1 MKNLYNIVNMK
12 KIVIVLFL
20 FAYLLLNLTN
30 FTGLSV
36 CMAKDHIG
44 LNLFGF
50 ENSCIEIVHN
60 CQNDKEIL
68 TNISHHHDDCE
79 DKSLSTSTNEILPSI
94 DTLNDFEIISNSEV
108 SFVFDLLLNNF
119 SYNINSLIYEIGNIP
134 YNLLLSAYK
143 TVRLL
148 I

>member
-12 KIVIVLFL
+12 KITIVLFL
-20 FAYLLLNLTN
+20 FAYFLLNFAN
-30 FTGLSV
+30 FAGLSV

-44 LNLFGF
+44 LNMFGF

-60 CQNDKEIL
+60 CQNNKENI

-79 DKSLSTSTNEILPSI
+79 DKNLSTNTNEILPSI

-108 SFVFDLLLNNF
+108 SLIFDLLLSNF
-119 SYNINSLIYEIGNIP
+119 VYDINSLISKIGNIP
-134 YNLLLSAYK
+134 NNLLLSAYK